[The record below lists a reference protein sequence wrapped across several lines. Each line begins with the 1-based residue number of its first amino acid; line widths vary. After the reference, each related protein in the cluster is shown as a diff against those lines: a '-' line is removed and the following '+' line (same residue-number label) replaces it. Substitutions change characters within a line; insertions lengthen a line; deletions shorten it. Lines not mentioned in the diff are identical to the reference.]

1 MDTHPKHLPADER
14 RAVTVES
21 VVALAGS
28 QNPSE
33 ITTAAIAKHMNLT
46 QGALFRHFPNKEAIW
61 QAVMEWVAE
70 RLLARIDRSAQG
82 IESPLAAMEAMFMS
96 HIEFVA
102 EHPGVPRMMF
112 GELQRAES
120 TPAKRMVQ
128 TLIQRYG
135 ERLHRLI
142 EKGKA
147 SGELSPSLDNE
158 AAATLFIGTIQGL
171 VMQSL
176 LAGDVGRMH
185 RDAPRVFAI
194 YRRGI
199 RVRNEKLPLQ
209 GRTLALLAVIIP
221 LLVLFIYVGLR
232 SGPLAPVAVTVAS
245 VESQAITPALFGIG
259 TVEARYTYK
268 IGPTFAGRVKRLEVH
283 VGDQVK
289 AGQVLGEMEPVD
301 LDDRVR
307 SQESVFKRAEAALRE
322 AEARQAYAQTQA
334 RRYEQLFAVRSTSEE
349 IVTTKRQ
356 ELQIADA
363 ALSAAREDIA
373 RARSDREALVA
384 QRSNL
389 RLIAPVD
396 GVVAVRDADPGTT
409 IVAGQAVVEV
419 IDPKSLWINVRFDQ
433 ISASGL
439 AGGCRL
445 ISSCVRVVARP

>member
-1 MDTHPKHLPADER
+1 MK
-14 RAVTVES
+14 
-21 VVALAGS
+21 
-28 QNPSE
+28 
-33 ITTAAIAKHMNLT
+33 
-46 QGALFRHFPNKEAIW
+46 
-61 QAVMEWVAE
+61 
-70 RLLARIDRSAQG
+70 
-82 IESPLAAMEAMFMS
+82 
-96 HIEFVA
+96 
-102 EHPGVPRMMF
+102 
-112 GELQRAES
+112 
-120 TPAKRMVQ
+120 
-128 TLIQRYG
+128 
-135 ERLHRLI
+135 
-142 EKGKA
+142 
-147 SGELSPSLDNE
+147 
-158 AAATLFIGTIQGL
+158 
-171 VMQSL
+171 
-176 LAGDVGRMH
+176 
-185 RDAPRVFAI
+185 
-194 YRRGI
+194 
-199 RVRNEKLPLQ
+199 KLPLQ

-245 VESQAITPALFGIG
+245 VESRAITPALFGIG

-334 RRYEQLFAVRSTSEE
+334 RRYEQLFAVRFISEE
-349 IVTTKRQ
+349 IVTTKQQ

-373 RARSDREALVA
+373 RARSDREGLVA

-439 AGGCRL
+439 AGGLPARIVLRSRGGQTLKGRVLRVEPKADAVTEETLAKVTFDNKPEPLPPVGELAEVTVDLPALPAAPL
-445 ISSCVRVVARP
+445 IPNAAVQREGDKVGVWQIVDGDLHFSPVKLGASDLNGYVQVREGLKNGDQVVTYSEKALTARSRIHVVDHIPGVSR

>member
-1 MDTHPKHLPADER
+1 
-14 RAVTVES
+14 
-21 VVALAGS
+21 
-28 QNPSE
+28 
-33 ITTAAIAKHMNLT
+33 
-46 QGALFRHFPNKEAIW
+46 
-61 QAVMEWVAE
+61 
-70 RLLARIDRSAQG
+70 
-82 IESPLAAMEAMFMS
+82 
-96 HIEFVA
+96 
-102 EHPGVPRMMF
+102 
-112 GELQRAES
+112 
-120 TPAKRMVQ
+120 
-128 TLIQRYG
+128 
-135 ERLHRLI
+135 
-142 EKGKA
+142 
-147 SGELSPSLDNE
+147 
-158 AAATLFIGTIQGL
+158 
-171 VMQSL
+171 
-176 LAGDVGRMH
+176 
-185 RDAPRVFAI
+185 
-194 YRRGI
+194 
-199 RVRNEKLPLQ
+199 
-209 GRTLALLAVIIP
+209 RTLALLAVIIP

-245 VESQAITPALFGIG
+245 VESRAITPALFGIG

-307 SQESVFKRAEAALRE
+307 SQESAFKRAEAALRE

-363 ALSAAREDIA
+363 ALSAAREDIV
-373 RARSDREALVA
+373 RARSDREGLVA

-439 AGGCRL
+439 AGGLPTRIVLRSRSGQTLKGRVLRVEPKADAVTEEMIAKVTFDSQPETLPPVGELAEVTVDLPALQAAPL
-445 ISSCVRVVARP
+445 IPNAAVQRMGDKIGVWQVVDGDLRFSPVKLGASDLNGYVQVREGLKNRDQVVTYSEKALTPRSRIHVVDHIPGVSR

>member
-1 MDTHPKHLPADER
+1 MK
-14 RAVTVES
+14 
-21 VVALAGS
+21 
-28 QNPSE
+28 
-33 ITTAAIAKHMNLT
+33 
-46 QGALFRHFPNKEAIW
+46 
-61 QAVMEWVAE
+61 
-70 RLLARIDRSAQG
+70 
-82 IESPLAAMEAMFMS
+82 
-96 HIEFVA
+96 
-102 EHPGVPRMMF
+102 
-112 GELQRAES
+112 
-120 TPAKRMVQ
+120 
-128 TLIQRYG
+128 
-135 ERLHRLI
+135 
-142 EKGKA
+142 
-147 SGELSPSLDNE
+147 
-158 AAATLFIGTIQGL
+158 
-171 VMQSL
+171 
-176 LAGDVGRMH
+176 
-185 RDAPRVFAI
+185 
-194 YRRGI
+194 
-199 RVRNEKLPLQ
+199 KLPLQ

-384 QRSNL
+384 QRSDL

-419 IDPKSLWINVRFDQ
+419 IDPRVCGSMCASTR
-433 ISASGL
+433 SAHRGWLGAAGSYRPAFAWWPDL
-439 AGGCRL
+439 ERSRAAGGTQGRRGNRGNACQGDIR
-445 ISSCVRVVARP
+445 